1 MEEGFIF
8 CNEKIISFITEKCNI
23 ETPEVFPGG
32 QTFTLYATLIS
43 AQLYNS
49 SGQGEIPYRR

>member
-8 CNEKIISFITEKCNI
+8 CNEKTISFITEKCNI